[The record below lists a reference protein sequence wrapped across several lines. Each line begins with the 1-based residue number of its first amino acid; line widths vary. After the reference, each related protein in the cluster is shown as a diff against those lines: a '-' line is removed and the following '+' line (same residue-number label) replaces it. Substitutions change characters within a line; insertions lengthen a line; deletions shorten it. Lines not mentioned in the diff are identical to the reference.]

1 MASMCCLLMRLV
13 PAKTRGVITGLLV
26 AIQRVI
32 AIAAIQAGGL
42 VLDAHVGQAFPED
55 SWSTARQAGR

>member
-1 MASMCCLLMRLV
+1 MRLV
-13 PAKTRGVITGLLV
+13 PAKTLGVITGLLV

-32 AIAAIQAGGL
+32 AIVAIQAGGL
-42 VLDAHVGQAFPED
+42 VLDAHMGQAFPEV